1 MKSNRQDILASLKKL
16 KREVAQEY
24 SVKSIGVFG
33 SVARDEQTGQSDID
47 LLVEFSKPVGFI
59 TFIRLENFLSEQ
71 LGKQVDLVTPDSLK
85 PVIRQDVLSEVI
97 YV

>member
-1 MKSNRQDILASLKKL
+1 MKSTRQDILASLKKL
-16 KREVAQEY
+16 KGEVAKEY
-24 SVKSIGVFG
+24 SVKTMGVFG

-47 LLVEFSKPVGFI
+47 LLVEFSKPVGFV
-59 TFIRLENFLSEQ
+59 TFMRLENFLSER

>member
-47 LLVEFSKPVGFI
+47 LLVEFSKPVGFV

-71 LGKQVDLVTPDSLK
+71 LGKPVDLVTPDSLK

>member
-1 MKSNRQDILASLKKL
+1 MKSSRQNILASLKNL
-16 KREVAQEY
+16 KKEVAKEY
-24 SVKSIGVFG
+24 SVKTIGVFG

-59 TFIRLENFLSEQ
+59 TFMRLENFLSER
-71 LGKQVDLVTPDSLK
+71 LGNKVDLVTADSLK

>member
-1 MKSNRQDILASLKKL
+1 MKSSRQDILASLKNL
-16 KREVAQEY
+16 KKEVAKEY
-24 SVKSIGVFG
+24 SVKTIGVFG

-47 LLVEFSKPVGFI
+47 LLVEFSKPVGFV
-59 TFIRLENFLSEQ
+59 TFMRLENFLSER
-71 LGKQVDLVTPDSLK
+71 LGKQVDLVTSDSLK

>member
-1 MKSNRQDILASLKKL
+1 MKSNRRDILASLKKL

-47 LLVEFSKPVGFI
+47 LLVEFSKPVGFV

-71 LGKQVDLVTPDSLK
+71 LGKPVDLVTPDSLK

>member
-1 MKSNRQDILASLKKL
+1 MKSTRQDILASLKKL
-16 KREVAQEY
+16 KREVAKEY
-24 SVKSIGVFG
+24 SVKTIGVFG

-47 LLVEFSKPVGFI
+47 LLVEFSKPVGFV
-59 TFIRLENFLSEQ
+59 TFIRLENFLSER
-71 LGKQVDLVTPDSLK
+71 LGNKVDLVTSDSLK